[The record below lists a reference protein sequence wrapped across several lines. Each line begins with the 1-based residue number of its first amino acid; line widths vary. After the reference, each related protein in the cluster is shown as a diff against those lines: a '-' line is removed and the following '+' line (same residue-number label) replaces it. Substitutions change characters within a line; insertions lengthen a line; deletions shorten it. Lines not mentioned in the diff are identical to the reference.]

1 MNAVFLRFVQEAK
14 MNGSEKEYRQ
24 GFAAGWLAASQAIM
38 AAMISAPEAPPAP
51 LAFAGNLPP
60 TVRRRR
66 GRPPKSMSMAQSA
79 LQQPVKRRRGRP
91 RKTA

>member
-1 MNAVFLRFVQEAK
+1 
-14 MNGSEKEYRQ
+14 MNGSEKEYRE

-38 AAMISAPEAPPAP
+38 AAMLSAPERTAAPP
-51 LAFAGNLPP
+51 LAFAANLPA

-66 GRPPKSMSMAQSA
+66 GRPPKSMSMAQPA